1 MSDMVHAVIDT
12 ISYSVNWICERLKRQ
27 SMQQEQQQ
35 QQVMMGKAN
44 EQTV

>member
-27 SMQQEQQQ
+27 SMQLEQ